1 MSNSTPTNKSQI
13 TLQSLEEGEQLLK
26 KSYSSLYAG
35 QDTQT
40 IQAGWDA
47 LCARAS
53 QEDIHIEDL

>member
-1 MSNSTPTNKSQI
+1 MSNTTPNTQSQI
-13 TLQSLEEGEQLLK
+13 TLQSLEESEQLLK

-35 QDTQT
+35 ENPQT